1 MLEGFLS
8 DDTEFDVYEENDEFV
23 IEQEL
28 EAEQEAETALLLG
41 ECDDMDD
48 ICDSDKGI
56 ILFGFFKALLIDDI
70 PLFFEGE
77 NN

>member
-23 IEQEL
+23 IENEL

-48 ICDSDKGI
+48 ICDSDEECDDDPYYDE
-56 ILFGFFKALLIDDI
+56 IDDDEEDI
-70 PLFFEGE
+70 
-77 NN
+77 

>member
-23 IEQEL
+23 IENEL

-48 ICDSDKGI
+48 ICDSDEECDDDPYYDE
-56 ILFGFFKALLIDDI
+56 IDDDDDDEEDI
-70 PLFFEGE
+70 
-77 NN
+77 

>member
-23 IEQEL
+23 IENEL

-48 ICDSDKGI
+48 ICDSDEECDDDPYYGE
-56 ILFGFFKALLIDDI
+56 IDDDDEEDI
-70 PLFFEGE
+70 
-77 NN
+77 

>member
-8 DDTEFDVYEENDEFV
+8 DDTEFDVYDENDEFV

-48 ICDSDKGI
+48 ICDSDEECDDDPYYDE
-56 ILFGFFKALLIDDI
+56 IDDDEEDI
-70 PLFFEGE
+70 
-77 NN
+77 